1 MKRLEKYVI
10 VAKEDEY
17 SQSLKQ
23 KLTTLLEING
33 YLLDEDH
40 PQVLITIGGDGTFLH
55 AIHRY
60 LSIEQNLV
68 IVGIHT
74 GTLGFFTSYKDN
86 ELDVFLEDL
95 HSEHFDVYHLPILGV
110 NLNQNN
116 QNYHF
121 EAINEIRI
129 ENVVRTQSIE
139 VKINHKTFETFRGT
153 GLCIST
159 QAGSTAY
166 NRSLSGAILQD
177 GLNLLQLTEITGI
190 HHRAYRSLGSPL
202 ILKENTVLE
211 LSSENFDQAIL
222 CYDHLSLPINNACTL
237 KIAYTQKSIQVW
249 MRKDNNYLERLQ
261 SLF

>member
-1 MKRLEKYVI
+1 MKRLEKYAI

-17 SQSLKQ
+17 SLSLKQ
-23 KLTTLLEING
+23 KLELELKING
-33 YLLDEDH
+33 YLYDEDQ
-40 PQVLITIGGDGTFLH
+40 PNLLITIGGDGTFLH

-60 LSIEQNLV
+60 LASEQTLI

-74 GTLGFFTSYKDN
+74 GTLGFFTSYKDT
-86 ELDVFLEDL
+86 ELEVFLEDL
-95 HSEHFDVYHLPILGV
+95 LNEHFDVHHLPILGV
-110 NLNQNN
+110 NLNQNH

-121 EAINEIRI
+121 EALNEIRV
-129 ENVVRTQSIE
+129 ENVARTQSIE
-139 VKINHKTFETFRGT
+139 VKIDRKVFETFRGT

-177 GLNLLQLTEITGI
+177 GLHLLQLTEITGI

-202 ILKENTVLE
+202 ILKEETNIE
-211 LSSENFDQAIL
+211 LYSENFDQAIL
-222 CYDHLSLPINNACTL
+222 CYDHLSIPINGICSL
-237 KIAYTQKSIQVW
+237 KIAYTQKSISVW
-249 MRKDNNYLERLQ
+249 MRKNNNYLERLQ

>member
-17 SQSLKQ
+17 SLSIKQ
-23 KLTTLLEING
+23 KLQFVLDMNG
-33 YLLDEDH
+33 FNEDEDH
-40 PQVLITIGGDGTFLH
+40 PQLLITIGGDGTFLH

-60 LSIEQNLV
+60 LSLDQDLM

-74 GTLGFFTSYKDN
+74 GTLGFFTSYKDT
-86 ELDVFLEDL
+86 ELDLFIEDL
-95 HSEHFDVYHLPILGV
+95 LNLHYDVHHLPILGV
-110 NLNQNN
+110 NLNQNH

-139 VKINHKTFETFRGT
+139 VKINNNEFETFRGT

-202 ILKENTVLE
+202 ILKEDTVIE
-211 LSSENFDQAIL
+211 LFSENFDQAIL
-222 CYDHLSLPINNACTL
+222 CYDHLSIPINNACSL
-237 KIAYTQKSIQVW
+237 KIAYTQKNIQVW
-249 MRKDNNYLERLQ
+249 MRKNNNYLERLQ